1 VDCRQRCR
9 ANLKYFDTNMALP
22 SQFLPASFSLGAV
35 FVWGTSDFLG
45 GYAARRSNAFV
56 FTTIV
61 HLSGLILMLGIAV
74 AGHSPFPSQRGV
86 AWTLAAGLSGGA
98 GLAIFYRAL
107 ASGRMGLTAP
117 VAAVLSA
124 AIPTIFGVFTEGV
137 PHTVQVAGFVLAATG
152 IWLISRPEDGSRP
165 EGIGA
170 AVFAGICFAGYY
182 LFTKQAGDNSAV
194 WLAAMS
200 RAASFTVTAAIVL
213 LGRNYQI
220 TREGIGIGV
229 VAGVLDIS
237 GSVMF
242 IRAAQTG
249 RLDAAVVI
257 SSLYP
262 AITVLLARL
271 FLKEHFTRWKL
282 VGMFAALLAVPLI
295 AGR

>member
-1 VDCRQRCR
+1 M
-9 ANLKYFDTNMALP
+9 TLP
-22 SQFLPASFSLGAV
+22 PQYLPAGFSLGAV
-35 FVWGTSDFLG
+35 FIWGTSDFLG

-56 FTTIV
+56 FATVV
-61 HLSGLILMLGIAV
+61 HLSGMLLMLGLAV
-74 AGHSPFPSQRGV
+74 AGHSPFPSRAGV
-86 AWTLAAGLSGGA
+86 AWALAAGLSGGG

-124 AIPTIFGVFTEGV
+124 IIPTVFAIFTEGV
-137 PHTVQVAGFVLAATG
+137 PRTLQIIGFVFAAGG

-165 EGIGA
+165 QGIGT
-170 AVFAGICFAGYY
+170 AVFAGITFAGYY
-182 LFTKQAGDNSAV
+182 LFIKQAGDNSPI
-194 WLAAMS
+194 WLSAIS
-200 RAASFTVTAAIVL
+200 RAASFLLTALIVL

-220 TREGIGIGV
+220 TREGMGIGV

-242 IRAAQTG
+242 IRATQTG

-271 FLKEHFTRWKL
+271 FLREHFTGWKM

-295 AGR
+295 AIR

>member
-1 VDCRQRCR
+1 MV
-9 ANLKYFDTNMALP
+9 LSP
-22 SQFLPASFSLGAV
+22 QFLPASFSLAAV

-45 GYAARRSNAFV
+45 GYASRRSNAFV
-56 FTTIV
+56 FTSIV
-61 HLSGLILMLGIAV
+61 HASGLLLMLGIAV
-74 AGHSPFPSQRGV
+74 ACHSPFPARSGI
-86 AWTLAAGLSGGA
+86 AWALAAGFSGGA

-124 AIPTIFGVFTEGV
+124 AIPTVFGMFTEGV
-137 PHTVQVAGFVLAATG
+137 PRVVQIAGFVLAAAG

-170 AVFAGICFAGYY
+170 AVFAGVAFAGFY
-182 LFTKQAGDNSAV
+182 LFMKQAGNDSAI
-194 WLAAMS
+194 WLSAISRVAAVS
-200 RAASFTVTAAIVL
+200 LTGAIVL
-213 LGRNYQI
+213 LGRYRQI
-220 TREGIGIGV
+220 TPQGVGLGI
-229 VAGVLDIS
+229 VAGILDIS

-262 AITVLLARL
+262 AITVLLARV

>member
-1 VDCRQRCR
+1 M
-9 ANLKYFDTNMALP
+9 TLP

-35 FVWGTSDFLG
+35 FIWGTSDFLG
-45 GYAARRSNAFV
+45 GYAARRSNAFL

-61 HLSGLILMLGIAV
+61 HASGLLLMLAV
-74 AGHSPFPSQRGV
+74 AAAGHSPFPSRTGV
-86 AWTLAAGLSGGA
+86 LWAMAAGLSAGA

-124 AIPTIFGVFTEGV
+124 AIPTVFGMFTEGV
-137 PHTVQVAGFVLAATG
+137 PQVIQVVGFVLAAAG

-165 EGIGA
+165 QGIGT
-170 AVFAGICFAGYY
+170 AVLAGITFAGYY
-182 LFTKQAGDNSAV
+182 LFIKQAGDNSAV
-194 WLAAMS
+194 WLAGLS
-200 RAASFTVTAAIVL
+200 RAASFVLTGMIVV

-220 TREGIGIGV
+220 TREGVGIGV
-229 VAGVLDIS
+229 VAGILDTS
-237 GSVMF
+237 GSVLF

-271 FLKEHFTRWKL
+271 ILKEHFTRWKV
-282 VGMFAALLAVPLI
+282 VGMSAALLAVPLI
-295 AGR
+295 AMR

>member
-1 VDCRQRCR
+1 
-9 ANLKYFDTNMALP
+9 MLP
-22 SQFLPASFSLGAV
+22 TSQLLPAGFSLGAV

-45 GYAARRSNAFV
+45 GYASRRSNAFV
-56 FTTIV
+56 FTTVV
-61 HLSGLILMLGIAV
+61 HASGLLLMLAIALG
-74 AGHSPFPSQRGV
+74 GHFPFPSRAGV
-86 AWTLAAGLSGGA
+86 AWALAAGLSGGA

-124 AIPTIFGVFTEGV
+124 AIPTVFAMYIEGV
-137 PHTVQVAGFVLAATG
+137 PHTVQIAGFVLATAG

-165 EGIGA
+165 EGIGT
-170 AVFAGICFAGYY
+170 AVFAGICFAGFY
-182 LFTKQAGDNSAV
+182 LFIKQAGNDSAI
-194 WLAAMS
+194 WLAAVS
-200 RAASFTVTAAIVL
+200 RIAAVSLTAAIVL
-213 LGRNYQI
+213 VGRHRQI
-220 TREGIGIGV
+220 TSQGIGLGI
-229 VAGVLDIS
+229 VAGILDIS
-237 GSVMF
+237 GSVLF
-242 IRAAQTG
+242 IRATQTG

-262 AITVLLARL
+262 AVTVLLARL

>member
-1 VDCRQRCR
+1 MTLS
-9 ANLKYFDTNMALP
+9 A
-22 SQFLPASFSLGAV
+22 QFLPAAFSLGAV

-45 GYAARRSNAFV
+45 GYASRRSNAFV

-61 HLSGLILMLGIAV
+61 HASGLLLMFAIALS
-74 AGHSPFPSQRGV
+74 GHSPFPSRTGI
-86 AWTLAAGLSGGA
+86 AWALAAGASGGA

-124 AIPTIFGVFTEGV
+124 AIPTVFGMFTEGI
-137 PHTVQVAGFVLAATG
+137 PRTLQIAGFVLASAG

-165 EGIGA
+165 QGIGT
-170 AVFAGICFAGYY
+170 AVFAGIAFAGFY
-182 LFTKQAGDNSAV
+182 LFMKQAGNDSAV
-194 WLAAMS
+194 WLSAVSRIAAVS
-200 RAASFTVTAAIVL
+200 VTGTIVI
-213 LGRNYQI
+213 LGGHRQI
-220 TREGIGIGV
+220 TPQGV
-229 VAGVLDIS
+229 GWGMVAGILDIT

-242 IRAAQTG
+242 IRATQTG

-262 AITVLLARL
+262 AITVLLARIV
-271 FLKEHFTRWKL
+271 LKEHFTRWKV

>member
-1 VDCRQRCR
+1 
-9 ANLKYFDTNMALP
+9 
-22 SQFLPASFSLGAV
+22 
-35 FVWGTSDFLG
+35 TSDFLG
-45 GYAARRSNAFV
+45 GYASRRSNAFV

-61 HLSGLILMLGIAV
+61 HLSGLLLMFGVAL
-74 AGHSPFPSQRGV
+74 AGHSPFPARAGV
-86 AWTLAAGLSGGA
+86 LWALAAGASGGA

-124 AIPTIFGVFTEGV
+124 AIPTVFGMFTEGA
-137 PHTVQVAGFVLAATG
+137 PRPLQIAGFILAASG

-165 EGIGA
+165 QGIGT

-182 LFTKQAGDNSAV
+182 LFIKQAGNESAV
-194 WLAAMS
+194 WLSAIS
-200 RAASFTVTAAIVL
+200 RIASFVLTGTIVI
-213 LGRNYQI
+213 LGRNYQV
-220 TREGIGIGV
+220 TRQGVGIAV

-242 IRAAQTG
+242 VRAAQTG

-271 FLKEHFTRWKL
+271 FLKEHFTHWKG

-295 AGR
+295 AM